1 MKESEAIEKLRA
13 YHKCQ
18 RLQVK
23 GIYED
28 CNEKLC
34 DNCDLCYAQG
44 NTGEHIKSIEIAIQ
58 ALEKQIP
65 KKVQLRHIRKF
76 DGFDDGECPTCGQS
90 VSRDCDGTDNFC
102 PDCGQKLDWSD
113 EE

>member
-1 MKESEAIEKLRA
+1 MTESEAIKELHKIRPIGGIIPQKRA
-13 YHKCQ
+13 
-18 RLQVK
+18 
-23 GIYED
+23 E
-28 CNEKLC
+28 
-34 DNCDLCYAQG
+34 
-44 NTGEHIKSIEIAIQ
+44 SIDMAIN

-76 DGFDDGECPTCGQS
+76 DGFDDGECPTCGNS

>member
-1 MKESEAIEKLRA
+1 MTESEAIKIL
-13 YHKCQ
+13 Q
-18 RLQVK
+18 RDLQIQLENK
-23 GIYED
+23 ALPDGIE
-28 CNEKLC
+28 
-34 DNCDLCYAQG
+34 AIQ
-44 NTGEHIKSIEIAIQ
+44 IAIQ

-76 DGFDDGECPTCGQS
+76 DGFYDGECPTCGNS

-102 PDCGQKLDWSD
+102 PDCGQKLDWSY

>member
-1 MKESEAIEKLRA
+1 MTESEAVEKL
-13 YHKCQ
+13 KNM
-18 RLQVK
+18 RLFMQ
-23 GIYED
+23 IED
-28 CNEKLC
+28 ENNDCKFTEDDYKANEM
-34 DNCDLCYAQG
+34 
-44 NTGEHIKSIEIAIQ
+44 AIQ

-76 DGFDDGECPTCGQS
+76 DGFDDGECHTCGNS

-102 PDCGQKLDWSD
+102 PDCGQKLDWRG